1 MYGPIGGGLPPT
13 AAGGGVLAST
23 GSPGLGFA
31 AAAGTALVLVGVA
44 LLRRSRLAAD
54 RAERADRTDRTD
66 RAERTDRKRDGR

>member
-23 GSPGLGFA
+23 GSPGLGIA

-54 RAERADRTDRTD
+54 GDAPGRDAPGRRDRDDR
-66 RAERTDRKRDGR
+66 

>member
-1 MYGPIGGGLPPT
+1 MYGPMGGGLPPT

-23 GSPGLGFA
+23 GSPGLGIA

-54 RAERADRTDRTD
+54 RD
-66 RAERTDRKRDGR
+66 ERTGRKRDER

>member
-1 MYGPIGGGLPPT
+1 MYGPIGGGLPPM

-23 GSPGLGFA
+23 GSPGLGIA

-54 RAERADRTDRTD
+54 RQAPDREAPGRRDRDD
-66 RAERTDRKRDGR
+66 R

>member
-23 GSPGLGFA
+23 GSPGLGLV
-31 AAAGTALVLVGVA
+31 AAAGTALLLVGVA

-54 RAERADRTDRTD
+54 REEPA
-66 RAERTDRKRDGR
+66 DRKRDGRMRDGR

>member
-23 GSPGLGFA
+23 GSPGLGIA

-54 RAERADRTDRTD
+54 RDASTGRR
-66 RAERTDRKRDGR
+66 RDGR